1 MRVLTTIRKAE
12 YAELVALFFIQGAAA
27 GMWLVPL
34 TGVLEA
40 HGLGM
45 LRPYGYAATG
55 LAAFISPLIFG
66 AMADRHVSP
75 VKVLRGLA
83 LGTTVMATAVSSA
96 INAHWNVWLV
106 LALIQIYSLCAAP
119 LISIASTIIFARLAD
134 SQKEFGP
141 IRGMYTLG
149 WIVGCWVIS
158 GLGADRST
166 HAGYAASITWLAV
179 AGFTF
184 FLPPLE
190 VPPSVQSLTLRQRLG
205 WDALTLLKN
214 PDHRVVFFTVGLLAI
229 PIGAFYP
236 YTPPNLRE
244 LGLQHT
250 TAWMSLGQVTEL
262 IMMFSLG
269 ALLAKWRLKWI
280 FVLGLGFTVLRFLLC
295 AVGGKFFLLAGVFL
309 HGASFV
315 PRIHHRSNL
324 PRPTHRPLLACA
336 RAGIVYT
343 GKQRFGESVGLPERR
358 RVVRRMHRRRRNALD
373 LVLERP
379 RRRLDRGVGLF
390 PGGLSWAI
398 AAGEPIEKRRL
409 KEINHVRE
417 AHPSTSRYP
426 REFQKALFVL
436 QRQLPAA
443 GNFWELWPRAR
454 LGIYEDDPT
463 LV

>member
-1 MRVLTTIRKAE
+1 VRVLTTIRKAE
-12 YAELVALFFIQGAAA
+12 YAELVTLFFIQGAAA

-40 HGLGM
+40 HGLG
-45 LRPYGYAATG
+45 LIRPYAYAATG

-75 VKVLRGLA
+75 IKVLRGLA
-83 LGTTVMATAVSSA
+83 FATAIMAVAVSSA
-96 INAHWNVWLV
+96 INANWNAWLV
-106 LALIQIYSLCAAP
+106 LALIQIYSLFAAP
-119 LISIASTIIFARLAD
+119 LLSIASAIIFARLAD

-149 WIVGCWVIS
+149 WIVGCWIIS

-166 HAGYAASITWLAV
+166 HAGYAASVTWLAV

-190 VPPSVQSLTLRQRLG
+190 VPASAQRLTLRQRLG
-205 WDALTLLKN
+205 WDAMTLLRN
-214 PDHRVVFFTVGLLAI
+214 PDHRVVFITVALLAI

-280 FVLGLGFTVLRFLLC
+280 FVLGLGFSVLRFLLC

-315 PRIHHRSNL
+315 PVFITAQIYLDQRIDPSWR
-324 PRPTHRPLLACA
+324 A
-336 RAGIVYT
+336 RAQALFTLINSGLGNLLGYLSAGAWFAVCASPNGPRWTLFWNGLAVASAAVLVY
-343 GKQRFGESVGLPERR
+343 FLSVY
-358 RVVRRMHRRRRNALD
+358 
-373 LVLERP
+373 
-379 RRRLDRGVGLF
+379 RG
-390 PGGLSWAI
+390 
-398 AAGEPIEKRRL
+398 RT
-409 KEINHVRE
+409 RE
-417 AHPSTSRYP
+417 AR
-426 REFQKALFVL
+426 V
-436 QRQLPAA
+436 
-443 GNFWELWPRAR
+443 
-454 LGIYEDDPT
+454 PT
-463 LV
+463 A